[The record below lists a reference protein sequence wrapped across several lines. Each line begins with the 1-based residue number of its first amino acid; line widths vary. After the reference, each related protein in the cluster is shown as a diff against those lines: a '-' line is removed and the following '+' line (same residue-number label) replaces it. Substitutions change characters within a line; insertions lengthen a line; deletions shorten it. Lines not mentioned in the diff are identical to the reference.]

1 MMELVVGAAALVVG
15 TALGYFWHGSRHSAD
30 ADSQL
35 RTDLALERAR
45 AAALE
50 ERVAETIARAKETEE
65 SLRVQHDRYVDQ
77 VRADQDALKEQFKA
91 LAGDVLKSNNEQFLE
106 VASER
111 LKRAEEA
118 NVAELAKREE
128 SVKNLV
134 EPMAKALAEVQRQ
147 TTEADKFRAQSEAK
161 LSEQVKQLMD
171 ASTLVG
177 KETAGLKNA
186 LRRPEVRGRWGEL
199 HLQRVVEVAGLVNRV
214 DFVEQVSGVDDEGR
228 RLRPDMLVRL
238 AGGRTIVVDA
248 KTSIDA
254 ILDLEN
260 DGTDRAEVLSR
271 HADSVR
277 KRVTELKSKAYTSQ
291 FDSPVEFTILF
302 MPAESFLQLALEHDP
317 RIQEWAY
324 EQGVVIATPTILVAL
339 LRTVAHAWK
348 EDTLAKNARDVLV
361 TGKELYERLTK
372 MGDHLARVGKA
383 IDSAGKAYN
392 DTIGALER
400 RVLPSARR
408 FGQLQEIEAEFAPT
422 MIETEVRQIA
432 APELTSRLD
441 D

>member
-1 MMELVVGAAALVVG
+1 MIELLVGAAALVVG

-35 RTDLALERAR
+35 RTELALERAR
-45 AAALE
+45 AAALDE
-50 ERVAETIARAKETEE
+50 KLMETVARAKESEE
-65 SLRVQHDRYVDQ
+65 SLRIQHDRYVDQ

-111 LKRAEEA
+111 LKRAQEA

-147 TTEADKFRAQSEAK
+147 TSEADKFRAQSEAK

-171 ASTLVG
+171 ASVLVG

-186 LRRPEVRGRWGEL
+186 LRRPEV
-199 HLQRVVEVAGLVNRV
+199 AGLVNRV
-214 DFVEQVSGVDDEGR
+214 DFVEQATGVDDEGR
-228 RLRPDMLVRL
+228 TLRPDMLVRL

-260 DGTDRAEVLSR
+260 EDADRVEVLRR

-277 KRVTELKSKAYTSQ
+277 KRVAELKSKAYTSQ

-422 MIETEVRQIA
+422 MIATEVREIA
-432 APELTSRLD
+432 AAELISGTD